1 MSMHRPH
8 WKRCALIIGLVVCS
22 GSAASAAV
30 CWLVAWDVSV
40 PAGKPAGLI
49 GRGPYFDEP
58 TALRWF
64 RSLMPDWAAAQYAY
78 DATRLESLSS
88 APKTEDG
95 ASSSNPSETGRPSQ
109 RVSAGYF
116 VAGGVLVRFEI
127 GEGLYDRVVLT
138 QIGVGALDEDSSN
151 PREIESWRDFLGDE
165 LLRECSTPTEFEL
178 QLPTL
183 DALGSFGVGDEPHD
197 WGKQALWQLQP
208 LPAISHQPSS
218 APRAPE
224 LLEPDSQITRLNDD
238 GTTRRKVSEIRLY
251 GWPLR
256 CMTVHGVRV
265 QRWESAEDL
274 GDGMVTVLQDDHWTD
289 AVLDFEHHSNWSF
302 DADQPPATGLPWKP
316 LWLPFLANSLILG
329 VPLTLAGFGVLRT
342 VRWGTARIRGRGDKC
357 PRCGYARTGLARDAA
372 CPECGGT

>member
-1 MSMHRPH
+1 MLMHRPH
-8 WKRCALIIGLVVCS
+8 WKRCGLISGLVVCS
-22 GSAASAAV
+22 GAAASAAV
-30 CWLVAWDVSV
+30 CWLAAWDVSV

-58 TALRWF
+58 AALRWF

-78 DATRLESLSS
+78 DATRLGSLSS
-88 APKTEDG
+88 APRTEDG
-95 ASSSNPSETGRPSQ
+95 TPSSKPSETGRPSQ

-138 QIGVGALDEDSSN
+138 RIEVEALDEDSAN

-178 QLPTL
+178 QPPTL

-208 LPAISHQPSS
+208 LPAIPHQQST

-224 LLEPDSQITRLNDD
+224 LLEPDSQITRLNDG
-238 GTTRRKVSEIRLY
+238 GTTSRKVSEIRLY

-274 GDGMVTVLQDDHWTD
+274 GDGMITVLQDDHWTD
-289 AVLDFEHHSNWSF
+289 ALLDFEHHSNWSF

-329 VPLTLAGFGVLRT
+329 VPLTLAGVGVSRAA
-342 VRWGTARIRGRGDKC
+342 RWGFAKFRGRRDKC
-357 PRCGYARTGLARDAA
+357 PTCGYPRTGLARGAA
-372 CPECGGT
+372 CPECGGK